1 MTFNTVI
8 GARRSSAIARQLQVM
23 QNAAKK
29 QEGMYEFFMGYGTKK
44 QENSDTE
51 IM

>member
-8 GARRSSAIARQLQVM
+8 GARRSSAIARQLQAM

-29 QEGMYEFFMGYGTKK
+29 QEGMYEFFMGCTPDKR
-44 QENSDTE
+44 ETSETE